1 MKQLFY
7 GGVHPAEHKEAT
19 EQKPIQP
26 LAKAPAQVVIPMS
39 MHIGAPCKPTVQKGD
54 TVLVGQ
60 MIGATAGLGAPI
72 HASVSGTVV
81 AVEPRPG
88 TGGVPTLSVVIEND
102 FQNTLSPD
110 CKPRENVDALSSQEI
125 IDIIRDAGCTGMGGA
140 GFPTHVKISSA
151 VGKADTIIVNGA
163 ECEPYIT
170 ADHRLMLEH
179 GEKII
184 GGVRFIMKALQLD
197 HAFIG
202 IEDNKMNAVNHLKEL
217 VGDAKDITV
226 QALRTRY
233 PQGAEKQLIQAIT
246 GREVPPGKLPADVG
260 CCVFNAATT
269 AAIYDAVALGQPVYQ
284 RVIQAITGREV
295 PPGKLPADVGCCV
308 FNAATTAAIYDAVA
322 LGQPVYQRVIT
333 ITGSAVKN
341 PVNLLAPVGTPF
353 SHLIEEAG
361 GFNGTPARV
370 ISGGPMMGFA
380 QYDMSVTMGKASN
393 CVLCLSKEDMP
404 AVSANPTCIRCA
416 RCVNVCPMHLTPL
429 FMNMFAKA
437 RRWSEVEEYRIMDC
451 MECGSCQYICPAR
464 IPLVQQFRTAKFAI
478 RQQAAKK

>member
-1 MKQLFY
+1 MKQMFY

-26 LAKAPAQVVIPMS
+26 LANAPAQVVIPMS
-39 MHIGAPCKPTVQKGD
+39 MHIGAPCKPVVQKGD
-54 TVLVGQ
+54 TVTVGQ
-60 MIGATAGLGAPI
+60 KIGETAGLGAPI

-88 TGGVPTLSVVIEND
+88 TGGTPTLSVVIEND
-102 FQNTLSPD
+102 FQNTLCPD
-110 CKPRENVDALSSQEI
+110 CKPRENVDVLTSQEI
-125 IDIIRDAGCTGMGGA
+125 IDIIREAGCTGMGGA

-151 VGKADTIIVNGA
+151 VGKADTIIINGA

-197 HAFIG
+197 HAYIG

-217 VGDAKDITV
+217 VGGAKDITV

-269 AAIYDAVALGQPVYQ
+269 AAIYDAVV
-284 RVIQAITGREV
+284 
-295 PPGKLPADVGCCV
+295 
-308 FNAATTAAIYDAVA
+308 

-333 ITGSAVKN
+333 VTGSAVKN

-393 CVLCLSKEDMP
+393 CVLCLSKEDLP
-404 AVSANPTCIRCA
+404 ATSANPTCIRCA

-437 RRWSEVEEYRIMDC
+437 RRWSEVEEEYRIMDC
-451 MECGSCQYICPAR
+451 MECGSCQYVCPAR